1 MMFVFR
7 LVPVML
13 GDDDNGLEIVT
24 RMTGPGQTTEKT
36 SLLAMAQHH
45 EKYS

>member
-1 MMFVFR
+1 MFVFR

-36 SLLAMAQHH
+36 SLLAMAQHQ